1 MILFYATEN
10 NHVVETLERQLADF
24 KVVRCR
30 SIDTMGKRLRT
41 PRHGLE
47 VALLVVSARDD
58 EMAQLSTIRNLFR
71 DLRLV
76 MVLPR
81 RDDEVVAWAHKLGP
95 RFIAYADN
103 GYDQVGAVLE
113 KLMQANRRQPDP
125 IEVEL

>member
-1 MILFYATEN
+1 
-10 NHVVETLERQLADF
+10 
-24 KVVRCR
+24 
-30 SIDTMGKRLRT
+30 
-41 PRHGLE
+41 